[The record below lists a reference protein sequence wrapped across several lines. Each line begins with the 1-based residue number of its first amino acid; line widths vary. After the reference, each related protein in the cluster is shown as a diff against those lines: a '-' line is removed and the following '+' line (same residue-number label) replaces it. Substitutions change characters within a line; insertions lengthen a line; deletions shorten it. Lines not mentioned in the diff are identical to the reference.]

1 MNILRLIA
9 VSFLVLFSV
18 VVSAKQNVC
27 AIKGKDDFTVSFTVK
42 ASDEFQ
48 YVRLDKNENQ
58 PKEHLW
64 YTQSEIDH
72 PDYIFNEHELTS
84 GHTYEVVITHQYSK
98 EGNTDTHFSEYYLK
112 QTLPTSSSWV
122 RVGES
127 DKSITNG
134 DLYPSESSSVTI
146 TNIGCESIV
155 NPPPIE
161 SPPVFYQDARFKF
174 GQVPAGECYNGCTI
188 NFDDIEFRT
197 TPIVFL
203 MSSINRDKLSDD
215 NPSAAFVQS
224 VGTESATIV
233 QKMPLGFDNNEFGM
247 EPIFYLVAEPGYV
260 QFDPRSNQKALVNT
274 IDTQL
279 YQKAGGGDTGWENV
293 VFDSSF
299 GNNETPIVLTQ
310 VQKLTQNDLWA
321 TSAIQTNSVSS
332 SGFKAALELGR
343 RNVFPSASQTIGY
356 IAALPQTGTT
366 ENNEAFVFSAPSGTF
381 RQPNSL
387 SNSCN
392 TNYLPLGDDFSS
404 YGVILSK
411 QSRTGGD
418 GGWLRLCDL
427 TKDDQ
432 FSFIFEEDYTDRK
445 HGRPESVGFFAFAEP
460 EPVDFDVCQ
469 YFPEP
474 AQGWK
479 GTVSDINIKGP
490 NAKLSNWSTSYKA
503 LHTYNHSN
511 YGDLL
516 RLGFNTESAP
526 LQLNANSICDGIGC
540 DVGNDDNKLEQR
552 KVDSPEGINYK
563 NIVENSLV
571 INAYNYQNVCSVYN
585 STGSQNASCS
595 YQGENIYVHKDL
607 TSLTIN
613 AWNKDFS
620 VYLDG
625 ELQINYLELQGSAT
639 LNLTSNQKL
648 TVGDFI
654 VNGSDVV
661 SIKYGDFARINV
673 ESSFG
678 NTNLVKYIQAGSQAM
693 LVLYGPEA
701 EFYLKSSDKSYM
713 YVLGRKVTMDNGMYI
728 HGSVT
733 SNNLIFQSGSEKI
746 EKPNYSCGSTLP
758 VVKYIEIKPSNHHLI
773 CEGSPQN
780 EVQVHIFDE
789 ENKLIGGYQ
798 PKLLSGNSNLNIT
811 FLSESGGIAKYR
823 VDNKFDEIGN
833 FTLDASLVVDSVP
846 INAEQKTISYV
857 PYKFDIKPS
866 DASSW
871 EQQPIS
877 MTAGAGSEI
886 DVRVLGCS
894 GGSSAIVSNYSA
906 NLDNVN
912 VEIKT
917 SPVGGAGALTVSDM
931 DFSGGSV
938 TDVAVS
944 FDNSGELTATIF
956 DLGFDCSTQTDV
968 DCPTYNGYLQGDFI
982 IQARPWKIAVC
993 DVLGENGETLSSPIS
1008 GFVSSGKPFDV
1019 TYKPIIYSIGTQE
1032 CSYPLATNYAE
1043 DSGPLS
1049 VVKDLVYPDPKTT
1062 SAILGTITPVTSEP
1076 TNFSPGSATLTVKY
1090 NWNEV
1095 GSLEFMTPPVTYLL
1109 SALEGE
1115 GSAVIGRFYPKYF
1128 LQGDPEWNVTDQ
1140 NNIAYLDQPYDSS
1153 VHQVYPMASGEDD
1166 TDKALNNYRFFASG
1180 LQASFGVLDD
1190 TSVDNGFL
1198 LDTGAGTW
1206 SADRKHWLLNDNA
1219 AELQRVVDS
1228 DDVSRRDTP
1237 FNTSDANSTT
1247 TNFGLTIEGTDPV
1260 SFTDSDPVTSSVAF
1274 PIQPPARYGR
1284 MALDDI
1290 GGNSGS
1296 TLTIPLRAEFWD
1308 GSEFVINEGDDRS
1321 TFNSSNTCKQVI
1333 WHSEGATTT
1342 LASLSGIGNVDD
1354 GEEEV
1359 TASQNTLEDTGSPR
1373 EQVRLWL
1380 RMDDSAPTA
1389 NTGENL
1395 VVCSGSDQD
1404 QPWLRYNWRQLGDED
1419 PSTVVT
1425 FGIYRGNDRV
1435 IYRGESG
1442 LTGQ

>member
-1 MNILRLIA
+1 MIKVFYVCLLSLI
-9 VSFLVLFSV
+9 V
-18 VVSAKQNVC
+18 VFIPPTAMAASCTVTGQN
-27 AIKGKDDFTVSFTVK
+27 DFTISFTVT
-42 ASDEFQ
+42 ASRTWQ
-48 YVRLDKNENQ
+48 YVRMYKNANQ
-58 PKEHLW
+58 PKEFIW
-64 YTQSEIDH
+64 YTKTEQSGNS
-72 PDYIFNEHELTS
+72 YIFNEPELND
-84 GHTYEVVITHQYSK
+84 GHTYEVKITHSK
-98 EGNTDTHFSEYYLK
+98 DTGASDYYLREIA
-112 QTLPTSSSWV
+112 PT
-122 RVGES
+122 VGGWEHKDTS
-127 DKSITNG
+127 YKNITNG
-134 DLYPSESSSVTI
+134 SLYPNESSNMTI
-146 TNIGCESIV
+146 TNIRCESIV

-161 SPPVFYQDARFKF
+161 PPPVFYQDARFKF

-343 RNVFPSASQTIGY
+343 RNVFPSVSQTIGY

-381 RQPNSL
+381 RQPNLL

-479 GTVSDINIKGP
+479 GENSTINI
-490 NAKLSNWSTSYKA
+490 NNNMSRLSNWSDSYRE
-503 LHTYNHSN
+503 LYTYNHLS

-516 RLGFNTESAP
+516 RLGFDNTSTP
-526 LQLNANSICDGIGC
+526 WQLNANSICDGIGC

-563 NIVENSLV
+563 NILENALE
-571 INAYNYQNVCSVYN
+571 IDAYNYQNVCSIYN
-585 STGSQNASCS
+585 PTSSQNASCS
-595 YQGENIYVHKDL
+595 YLGDNIYIHKDF
-607 TSLTIN
+607 TSLTID

-625 ELQINYLELQGSAT
+625 ELQINHLELKGKAT
-639 LNLTSNQKL
+639 LNLTNNQKL
-648 TVGDFI
+648 TVGDFT

-678 NTNLVKYIQAGSQAM
+678 NTNLVKYIQADSQAM

-701 EFYLKSSDKSYM
+701 DFYLKSSDESYM

-728 HGSVT
+728 YGSVT

-798 PKLLSGNSNLNIT
+798 PTLLSGNSDLDIT

-823 VDNKFDEIGN
+823 VDNAVDEIGN

-877 MTAGAGSEI
+877 MTAGAGRKI

-894 GGSSAIVSNYSA
+894 GASSAIVSNYRA
-906 NLDNVN
+906 NLDNDN

-917 SPVGGAGALTVSDM
+917 DPVGGNGALSVADM

-938 TDVAVS
+938 SDVVVS

-956 DLGFDCSTQTDV
+956 DRGFDCSTQTDV
-968 DCPTYNGYLQGDFI
+968 DCPIYNGYLQGDFT

-1062 SAILGTITPVTSEP
+1062 SAILGSITPVTSEP
-1076 TNFSPGSATLTVKY
+1076 TNFSPGRPTLTVKY
-1090 NWNEV
+1090 NWDEV
-1095 GSLEFMTPPVTYLL
+1095 GTLEFITPPVIYLQ
-1109 SALEGE
+1109 SAIEGE
-1115 GSAVIGRFYPKYF
+1115 GSSMIGRFYPDYF
-1128 LQGDPEWNVTDQ
+1128 QVMSNAWNDPDNQSFTYMNQEFDSVKAEVAAHSFLENETTNYGEFAAGHQAVFSLKD
-1140 NNIAYLDQPYDSS
+1140 NDGRLVNADAADLAIASSYIGSRWLLSSS
-1153 VHQVYPMASGEDD
+1153 VINWSKRADLVPDGPFNV
-1166 TDKALNNYRFFASG
+1166 NNDEFDGSSERITSIEVFKSLAQDPVQFA
-1180 LQASFGVLDD
+1180 
-1190 TSVDNGFL
+1190 NGAVIQKL
-1198 LDTGAGTW
+1198 PDE
-1206 SADRKHWLLNDNA
+1206 HP
-1219 AELQRVVDS
+1219 RVVFGRVNMNDVGGVEGS
-1228 DDVSRRDTP
+1228 DITVPLQVQYWNGDAFV
-1237 FNTSDANSTT
+1237 NNASD
-1247 TNFGLTIEGTDPV
+1247 
-1260 SFTDSDPVTSSVAF
+1260 SFTDIDSE
-1274 PIQPPARYGR
+1274 I
-1284 MALDDI
+1284 
-1290 GGNSGS
+1290 
-1296 TLTIPLRAEFWD
+1296 D
-1308 GSEFVINEGDDRS
+1308 GSP
-1321 TFNSSNTCKQVI
+1321 TVI
-1333 WHSEGATTT
+1333 WPEGATTSVT
-1342 LASLSGIGNVDD
+1342 LQGYADVKSGVSNGF
-1354 GEEEV
+1354 
-1359 TASQNTLEDTGSPR
+1359 TAKQDPNFITR
-1373 EQVRLWL
+1373 EQVEIWQELNSTTNAL
-1380 RMDDSAPTA
+1380 
-1389 NTGENL
+1389 
-1395 VVCSGSDQD
+1395 
-1404 QPWLRYNWRQLGDED
+1404 PWLMFDWDQNGTDEEN

-1442 LTGQ
+1442 LTGQQ

>member
-1 MNILRLIA
+1 MIKVFYVCLLSLI
-9 VSFLVLFSV
+9 V
-18 VVSAKQNVC
+18 VFIPPTAMAASCTVTGQN
-27 AIKGKDDFTVSFTVK
+27 DFTISFTVT
-42 ASDEFQ
+42 ASRTWQ
-48 YVRLDKNENQ
+48 YVRMYKNANQ
-58 PKEHLW
+58 PKEFIW
-64 YTQSEIDH
+64 YTKTEQSGNS
-72 PDYIFNEHELTS
+72 YIFNEPELDD
-84 GHTYEVVITHQYSK
+84 GHTYEVKITHSK
-98 EGNTDTHFSEYYLK
+98 DTGASDYYLREIA
-112 QTLPTSSSWV
+112 PT
-122 RVGES
+122 VGGWEHKDTS
-127 DKSITNG
+127 YKNITNG
-134 DLYPSESSSVTI
+134 SLYPNESSNMTI
-146 TNIGCESIV
+146 TNIRCESIV

-161 SPPVFYQDARFKF
+161 PPPVFYQDARFKF

-299 GNNETPIVLTQ
+299 GNNGTPIVLTQ

-332 SGFKAALELGR
+332 SGFNAALELGR
-343 RNVFPSASQTIGY
+343 RNVFPSAPQAIGY

-366 ENNEAFVFSAPSGTF
+366 KNNEAFVFSAPSGTF

-427 TKDDQ
+427 AKDDQ

-445 HGRPESVGFFAFAEP
+445 HGRPESVGFFAFAFAEP
-460 EPVDFDVCQ
+460 EPPVINLCKTFPNVVQSWSSTSLFNITNGGSKVYGTKEKLGGIGFNSVADQGQWQKACDESRCASEPLLLISEPNVLPFSSGPYLPFDPNNANLPPGKYDEIHLTGGDAVYELTGSYYEIRSLSLTGSAKFLVKPNTFIKVNSFDVSSGDGGI
-469 YFPEP
+469 F
-474 AQGWK
+474 
-479 GTVSDINIKGP
+479 DISG
-490 NAKLSNWSTSYKA
+490 
-503 LHTYNHSN
+503 
-511 YGDLL
+511 
-516 RLGFNTESAP
+516 
-526 LQLNANSICDGIGC
+526 
-540 DVGNDDNKLEQR
+540 
-552 KVDSPEGINYK
+552 
-563 NIVENSLV
+563 
-571 INAYNYQNVCSVYN
+571 
-585 STGSQNASCS
+585 
-595 YQGENIYVHKDL
+595 
-607 TSLTIN
+607 
-613 AWNKDFS
+613 
-620 VYLDG
+620 
-625 ELQINYLELQGSAT
+625 GSARG
-639 LNLTSNQKL
+639 LVLWGEYESNIAP
-648 TVGDFI
+648 DI
-654 VNGSDVV
+654 EI
-661 SIKYGDFARINV
+661 SIKTLHADIFSR
-673 ESSFG
+673 
-678 NTNLVKYIQAGSQAM
+678 
-693 LVLYGPEA
+693 
-701 EFYLKSSDKSYM
+701 
-713 YVLGRKVTMDNGMYI
+713 
-728 HGSVT
+728 GSVT
-733 SNNLIFQSGSEKI
+733 LTGGAILKGSITADYVNMGGDE
-746 EKPNYSCGSTLP
+746 LRR
-758 VVKYIEIKPSNHHLI
+758 VVDNCDTDNPIVTRIEIKPFNHHLI
-773 CEGSPQN
+773 CEDSPQN

-798 PKLLSGNSNLNIT
+798 PILLSGNSNLNIT

-823 VDNKFDEIGN
+823 VDNTVDEIGN

-846 INAEQKTISYV
+846 INAEQNTISYV

-906 NLDNVN
+906 NLDNDH

-931 DFSGGSV
+931 DFSDGSV
-938 TDVAVS
+938 SNVAVS

-956 DLGFDCSTQTDV
+956 DLGFDCSTQTDI

-993 DVLGENGETLSSPIS
+993 DVLGESGETLSSPIS
-1008 GFVSSGKPFDV
+1008 GFISSGKPFDV
-1019 TYKPIIYSIGTQE
+1019 MYKPIIYSDESQE

-1095 GSLEFMTPPVTYLL
+1095 GSLEFITPNTITYLGMTL
-1109 SALEGE
+1109 DPYSQI
-1115 GSAVIGRFYPKYF
+1115 IGRFYPEYF
-1128 LQGDPEWNVTDQ
+1128 KVLTNSWRDPLGQDFTYMNQPFDEVE
-1140 NNIAYLDQPYDSS
+1140 IVVAAYS
-1153 VHQVYPMASGEDD
+1153 
-1166 TDKALNNYRFFASG
+1166 ALNNEVSNY
-1180 LQASFGVLDD
+1180 ASFNSNHQAVFSLK
-1190 TSVDNGFL
+1190 DNDGRL
-1198 LDTGAGTW
+1198 VN
-1206 SADRKHWLLNDNA
+1206 ADAADLALASSYVGSRWLLSSSLINWSKRADLVPDGPFNVNHDDFDGSSERITSIEVFKSLEQDPVQFA
-1219 AELQRVVDS
+1219 NGTAIQELPDEHPRVVFGRVNMNDVGGGEGS
-1228 DDVSRRDTP
+1228 DITVPLQVQYWNGDAFV
-1237 FNTSDANSTT
+1237 NNASD
-1247 TNFGLTIEGTDPV
+1247 
-1260 SFTDSDPVTSSVAF
+1260 SFTDIDSE
-1274 PIQPPARYGR
+1274 I
-1284 MALDDI
+1284 
-1290 GGNSGS
+1290 
-1296 TLTIPLRAEFWD
+1296 D
-1308 GSEFVINEGDDRS
+1308 GSP
-1321 TFNSSNTCKQVI
+1321 TVI
-1333 WHSEGATTT
+1333 WPEGATTSVT
-1342 LASLSGIGNVDD
+1342 LQGYADVKSGISNGFSAKQDPNFI
-1354 GEEEV
+1354 
-1359 TASQNTLEDTGSPR
+1359 TR
-1373 EQVRLWL
+1373 EQVEIWQALNSTTNAL
-1380 RMDDSAPTA
+1380 
-1389 NTGENL
+1389 
-1395 VVCSGSDQD
+1395 
-1404 QPWLRYNWRQLGDED
+1404 PWLMFDWDQNGTDEEN